1 MKSYY
6 AHDYQ
11 WLPPKDQLEVFE
23 MLDAQHELY
32 GYDID
37 IEEPGKLEDNCFI
50 TDWKGDTTSF
60 RL

>member
-1 MKSYY
+1 M
-6 AHDYQ
+6 
-11 WLPPKDQLEVFE
+11 PPKDQLEVFE